1 MPLTRDTVNNE
12 LPKAILDQASSLEE
26 LLTLSGLSHRQ
37 IGIKTKTP
45 DMRTL
50 KKRIDNPRLL
60 PVGQLEKLAEMLK
73 LAPADLFAFVLK
85 LEDPDAAQQS
95 DESAPAADAGR

>member
-1 MPLTRDTVNNE
+1 MTNE
-12 LPKAILDQASSLEE
+12 LPKDALDQATSLEE
-26 LLTLSGLSHRQ
+26 LLTVSGLSHRQ

-60 PVGQLEKLAEMLK
+60 PVGHLEKLAEMLK
-73 LAPADLFAFVLK
+73 LDPAALFAFVLK
-85 LEDPDAAQQS
+85 LEDPDKGSDDSAA
-95 DESAPAADAGR
+95 EPATGR